1 MSSKLSTLGPEL
13 KPPNSKL
20 KALNPE
26 GPKTF
31 YKQQENVVRGLGFRG
46 LGFGGLGL
54 RVNKRESGKSVPR
67 IFCFGI
73 EGSGLWS

>member
-1 MSSKLSTLGPEL
+1 MSSKLSTLSPEL

-31 YKQQENVVRGLGFRG
+31 YKQENVVRGLGFRG
-46 LGFGGLGL
+46 LGFGGFGL

-67 IFCFGI
+67 TFWFGI
-73 EGSGLWS
+73 ERSGLWS